1 MMENEKMNSPLADK
15 NEREPLAGVRAMIF
29 AAGLGTRL
37 RPFTDHHPK
46 ALAVVNG
53 KPLLQRNIE
62 YLKQTGIR
70 DIMVNVH
77 HFADQ
82 IVDFIR
88 AHEGFGCD
96 VHISHEAD
104 IPLETGGGLMKA
116 AGYFEMQASHFVVMN
131 ADILTNLD
139 LPALYKAHLAHQPL
153 ATLAVT
159 SRSSSRCLLFDDHMQ
174 LTGWRNRKTGA
185 EKIARIQTSDPTAL
199 AFSAV
204 HVIDPQMLRM
214 VRQSGVFSIIDTY
227 LDLAADHEIR
237 GFRHDGDIIID
248 VGKPESI
255 AEAERFFQ

>member
-1 MMENEKMNSPLADK
+1 MTHITSNLEATKPLT
-15 NEREPLAGVRAMIF
+15 GVRAMIF

-37 RPFTDHHPK
+37 RPFTDLHPK

-62 YLKQTGIR
+62 YLRETGIR

-82 IVDFIR
+82 IVDFIAR
-88 AHEGFGCD
+88 HEGFGCNIE
-96 VHISHEAD
+96 ISQEPDAT
-104 IPLETGGGLMKA
+104 LETGGGLMQA
-116 AGYFEMQASHFVVMN
+116 AWYFTQQPLPFVVIN

-139 LPALYKAHLAHQPL
+139 LPKLYAAHLERKPL

-159 SRSSSRCLLFDDHMQ
+159 DRPSSRCLLFNEDMQ
-174 LTGWRNRKTGA
+174 LTGWRNNKTGE
-185 EKIARIQTSDPTAL
+185 EKIARHTATAPLAL

-204 HVIDPQMLRM
+204 HVIDPSMLKLIQRT
-214 VRQSGVFSIIDTY
+214 GKFSIIDAY
-227 LDLAADHEIR
+227 LDIAKEHDVL
-237 GFRHDGDIIID
+237 GFRHDGDLIID

-255 AEAERFFQ
+255 EEAARFFQ

>member
-1 MMENEKMNSPLADK
+1 MNTPHSDNDSLQ
-15 NEREPLAGVRAMIF
+15 PLAGVRAMIF

-62 YLKQTGIR
+62 YLKQSGIR

-82 IVDFIR
+82 IADFIR
-88 AHEGFGCD
+88 LHDGFGCD
-96 VHISHEAD
+96 IHISHEAEA
-104 IPLETGGGLMKA
+104 PLETGGGLMKA
-116 AGYFEMQASHFVVMN
+116 AWYFQEHDRPFVVMN

-139 LPALYKAHLAHQPL
+139 LSALYAAHLERQPL

-159 SRSSSRCLLFDDHMQ
+159 ARPSSRCLLFDPEMQ
-174 LTGWRNRKTGA
+174 LTGWRNSKTGA
-185 EKIARIQTSDPTAL
+185 EKIARIPKSDPIAL

-204 HVIDPQMLRM
+204 HVIDPRMLKM
-214 VRQSGVFSIIDTY
+214 VRQTGIFSIIDTY
-227 LDLAADHEIR
+227 LDLATDHEIL